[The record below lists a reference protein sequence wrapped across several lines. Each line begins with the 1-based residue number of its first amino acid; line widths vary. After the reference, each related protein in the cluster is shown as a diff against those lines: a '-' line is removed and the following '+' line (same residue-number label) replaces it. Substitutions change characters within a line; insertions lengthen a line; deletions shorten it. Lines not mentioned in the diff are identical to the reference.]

1 MSRQYIIYKMTTHL
15 SNVFSTEELA
25 YLTQSQTVMDAKSK
39 LNNSNVVYFTIPVTE
54 TIRNSIFSQFG
65 LDLSNVS
72 EIPMRWIK
80 GDTLP
85 HIDVGTNKFES
96 TYLAYLNDSDGEF
109 IIDEASYPITAN
121 TGFVFNEGVRHMTQ
135 NTGLEPRLL
144 LGPMNEFALPVGNV
158 PLVYYNNYNDAIN
171 QVNSIGAA
179 STFTIGADIYYGN
192 IGQIQSTLW
201 RIASIYDNT
210 GYNTTSVP
218 TGVYGNGYYL
228 LPLAPNAY
236 QFNVYPSTPCFL
248 EGTKVLTLTYGKE
261 EYVPV
266 ETLQKGDL
274 VKTTRDGYKKVEL
287 IGKGDI
293 QNPATSDRIENRLY
307 KCSTSAYSELK
318 EDLYITGCHSILVDE
333 ITDKQREE
341 TINHLGKIYI
351 TDNKYRLMACVD
363 ERTEPWNSEGLYNI
377 WHIALENTDEKMNYG
392 IYVNGGLLV
401 ETCSINIMK
410 NHSNLKIQ

>member
-1 MSRQYIIYKMTTHL
+1 MTTHL
-15 SNVFSTEELA
+15 SNIFSSEELE

-54 TIRNSIFSQFG
+54 TIRNSIFGQFG

-85 HIDVGTNKFES
+85 HIDVGSNKFEN
-96 TYLAYLNDSDGEF
+96 TYLAYLNDSNGEF
-109 IIDEASYPITAN
+109 IIDDSSYPINAN

-135 NTGLEPRLL
+135 NTGSEPRLL
-144 LGPMNEFALPVGNV
+144 LGPMNEFALPVGGYS
-158 PLVYYNNYNDAIN
+158 PLLYYNNYNDAIS
-171 QVNSIGAA
+171 QVNNIGAA
-179 STFTIGADIYYGN
+179 NGFTIGADIYYGN
-192 IGQIQSTLW
+192 IGQIQNTLW
-201 RIASIYDNT
+201 RIASFHDNT
-210 GYNTTSVP
+210 GYSYNNNSSVP
-218 TGVYGNGYYL
+218 TGVYSNGTDLY
-228 LPLAPNAY
+228 PLVSNAY
-236 QFNVYPSTPCFL
+236 QFNLYPSAPCFL

-261 EYVPV
+261 EYVPI

-274 VKTTRDGYKKVEL
+274 VKTRRDGYKKVEL

-293 QNPATSDRIENRLY
+293 QNPGNENRIENRLY
-307 KCSTSAYSELK
+307 KCSPESYPELK
-318 EDLYITGCHSILVDE
+318 EDLYITGCHSILVGE

-363 ERTEPWNSEGLYNI
+363 ERAEPWNSEGLYNI
-377 WHIALENTDEKMNYG
+377 WHIALENEDEKMNYG

-401 ETCSINIMK
+401 ETCSINILK
-410 NHSNLKIQ
+410 NHSNLIIQ

>member
-1 MSRQYIIYKMTTHL
+1 MPAIFSNLFSKEDL
-15 SNVFSTEELA
+15 S
-25 YLTQSQTVMDAKSK
+25 YLTQSQEVMDAMSK
-39 LNNSNVVYFTIPVTE
+39 LNNSNVVYFTIPVT
-54 TIRNSIFSQFG
+54 NSMRLSIENNFG

-85 HIDVGTNKFES
+85 HIDVGTNKFEN
-96 TYLAYLNDSDGEF
+96 TYLAYLNDSNGEF
-109 IIDEASYPITAN
+109 IIDEESYPITAN

-144 LGPMNEFALPVGNV
+144 LGPMNEFALQVGGPRSNIY
-158 PLVYYNNYNDAIN
+158 YYNNYNDAIIGY
-171 QVNSIGAA
+171 NSIGA
-179 STFTIGADIYYGN
+179 SNSFTIGADITFGN
-192 IGQIQSTLW
+192 IGQIQLTSW
-201 RIASIYDNT
+201 RVASKYDNT

-218 TGVYGNGYYL
+218 TGIYTNGTYL
-228 LPLAPNAY
+228 LNFTSPDTY
-236 QFNVYPSTPCFL
+236 SFNVYPSTPCFL
-248 EGTKVLTLTYGKE
+248 EGTKVLTLTYGKD

-293 QNPATSDRIENRLY
+293 QNPGTAARIENRLY
-307 KCSTSAYSELK
+307 KCSTESYPQLK

-333 ITDKQREE
+333 ITEKQKEE

-363 ERTEPWNSEGLYNI
+363 ERAEPWNSEGLYNI
-377 WHIALENTDEKMNYG
+377 WHIALEHPDEKMNYG

-401 ETCSINIMK
+401 ETCSINILK
-410 NHSNLKIQ
+410 NHSNLIIQ